1 MFDPE
6 MALIRYREKLIRVL
20 AKCKYRTQFN
30 STDVLVML
38 LERIS
43 KHVQHK
49 VWIITAKWIPK
60 YFKVTIDN
68 GHNVYK
74 R

>member
-6 MALIRYREKLIRVL
+6 MALIRYREKLIGVL

-49 VWIITAKWIPK
+49 V
-60 YFKVTIDN
+60 
-68 GHNVYK
+68 
-74 R
+74 

>member
-1 MFDPE
+1 LCAIFDPE
-6 MALIRYREKLIRVL
+6 MALIRYREKLIGVL

-43 KHVQHK
+43 KHVQHTSK
-49 VWIITAKWIPK
+49 
-60 YFKVTIDN
+60 FE
-68 GHNVYK
+68 
-74 R
+74 